1 MKFTI
6 RTRLLAGFGTILL
19 LAFVSASVTSVRLSR
34 TATME
39 GTIGDVSYP
48 AMLDASLLQ
57 SAGASANA
65 ALRGYVLFGNDSAD
79 AKRFIKERADAW
91 RNLDSATQDL
101 QSRSRNLSSDEQK
114 QVSTIVA
121 QLKSLREVQDRIEK
135 LAIGHGD
142 ENMGKAYDLLKS
154 EAASQQREL
163 SANLQ
168 TFVDDEKRQTHDDFT
183 ALMVSSRGSQFVLW
197 TVAAFAIVAGIG
209 IALYL
214 SKKFADT
221 IGSLLARATSISAG
235 DLTGDPVAV
244 NSNDELG
251 DLTEAINKMQGN
263 LREMIADLGPVAEH
277 VASAC
282 QELTREAS
290 HTAQGADHQKEQTDQ
305 VATAIQEMSATVLE
319 VSENSGRASTEA
331 SEAAKRAAHGGKV
344 VDEVLTRMRGIAD
357 SVGAT
362 ASKVEELGKNSQQI
376 GKIVEVIN
384 DIADQTNLLALN
396 AAIEAA
402 RAGEQGRGFAV
413 VADEVRKLAE
423 RTTKA
428 TTEISQMISA
438 VQQETHK
445 VVGDMRNGT
454 QEVERGVEATTKAGT
469 LLKEIIAMAERVGSM
484 ISQIATSAQQQSLA
498 TQQVSTGIEEIA
510 HIATDSARSANQSA
524 TASQDLSR
532 VAGDLQGM
540 ISRFKLQ
547 EDQARSYETQSEL
560 PSRSAAAVAGM
571 D

>member
-6 RTRLLAGFGTILL
+6 RTRLLAGFGSIIL
-19 LAFVSASVTSVRLSR
+19 LAFVSASVTSIRLSR

-39 GTIGDVSYP
+39 GTIADDRYP

-65 ALRGYVLFGNDSAD
+65 ALRGYVLFGNDPAD
-79 AKRFIKERADAW
+79 GQRFAKERADAW
-91 RNLDSATQDL
+91 LSLDSATQDL
-101 QSRSRNLSSDEQK
+101 QSRSRNLSSEEQH
-114 QVSTIVA
+114 QVAAIVV
-121 QLKSLREVQDRIEK
+121 QLKSLRGLQDRIEK

-154 EAASQQREL
+154 EAAAQQRDL
-163 SANLQ
+163 SSNLQ
-168 TFVDDEKRQTHDDFT
+168 TFVGEERRLTQQDFT

-221 IGSLLARATSISAG
+221 IGSLLTRATSISAG
-235 DLTGDPVAV
+235 DLTGDPVAIT
-244 NSNDELG
+244 SKDELG
-251 DLTEAINKMQGN
+251 DLTDAINKMQGN
-263 LREMIADLGPVAEH
+263 LREMIAGLGPVAEH
-277 VASAC
+277 VASAS
-282 QELTREAS
+282 QQLTREAGQ
-290 HTAQGADHQKEQTDQ
+290 TAQGADHQKEQTDQ
-305 VATAIQEMSATVLE
+305 VATAIQEMSATVAE
-319 VSENSGRASTEA
+319 VSENSGKAATQA
-331 SEAAKRAAHGGKV
+331 GEAAQRAAHGGQV

-362 ASKVEELGKNSQQI
+362 AGKVEELGKNSQQI

-445 VVGDMRNGT
+445 VVADMRNGT
-454 QEVERGVEATTKAGT
+454 HEVERGVEATSKAGV
-469 LLKEIIAMAERVGSM
+469 LLKEIITMAERVGSM

-510 HIATDSARSANQSA
+510 HVAADSARSANQSA

-547 EDQARSYETQSEL
+547 DEKGGSYETQSQS
-560 PSRSAAAVAGM
+560 PRHAAAAAAGL